1 MTDTARIVV
10 TGAHPIARDVAL
22 GLEAHLVDI
31 DPTAGEAAIDA
42 AFAGMESLD
51 QVVHAWLPAPILQ
64 RAAFADLDEAVWID
78 ACEHALEVAWWVTR
92 AVGPRLTRPGG
103 SVVFLVP
110 TVGLSGGAGYA
121 MLGTVAEGL
130 RVLAK
135 SCGRQWAADGVT
147 VNTVAAA
154 PHLWVGSD
162 AGAELARSISLS
174 TPAFGRAGDPV
185 DDIAALIRLLRHP
198 DAHFLTAGTLVADGG
213 VWMGL

>member
-1 MTDTARIVV
+1 MTDTGRIVV
-10 TGAHPIARDVAL
+10 TGTHPLAHDVAAGL
-22 GLEAHLVDI
+22 GAELVAI
-31 DPTAGEAAIDA
+31 DPAGGETAIDE
-42 AFAGMESLD
+42 AFAGTERLD

-64 RAAFADLDEAVWID
+64 RAAFSDLDEAVWID
-78 ACEHALEVAWWVTR
+78 VCERALEMAWWVTR
-92 AVGPRLTRPGG
+92 AVGPRMARPGG

-154 PHLWVGSD
+154 PHLWVGND
-162 AGAELARSISLS
+162 AGAELTRSISLS
-174 TPAFGRAGDPV
+174 TPAFGRAGEPV
-185 DDIAALIRLLRHP
+185 DDVAALIRLLRHP